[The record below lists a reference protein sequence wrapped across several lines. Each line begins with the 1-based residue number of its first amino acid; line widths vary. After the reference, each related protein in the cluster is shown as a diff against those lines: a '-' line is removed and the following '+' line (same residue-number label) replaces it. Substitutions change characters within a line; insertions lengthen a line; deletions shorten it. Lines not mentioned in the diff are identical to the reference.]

1 MSTSAGSDDKPFR
14 WAIVGIGRH
23 TRRFIGPAIAESE
36 LGVVAAVC
44 SSRPDEAAEVSRDW
58 GEPDVY
64 TSYDDVLACP
74 GVDALFLVSP
84 NNLHAEQVKA
94 AAAAG
99 KHVLCEKPLA
109 NTPADCEEMVEACAR
124 AGVALGVGFH
134 LRHNIVHERARE
146 IVASGQ
152 LGEIKFVSARYAH
165 ATGGTAPAGT
175 APASPPPAWRR
186 DPARAGGGS
195 FIGTGVH
202 AIDLLR
208 YATGA
213 EVVAVTVAADDN
225 GVAYGEQSLLAS
237 AKLSNGAIASIHG
250 GNLPYP
256 ANELVISGT
265 TGTVRCTGSVGNYGG
280 GLLELIT
287 RDGEQAAQ
295 IEHHNVYVRECDDFA
310 ARARAGTEPNAS
322 GVDGLRCAEVT
333 EAIYVSARTGALT
346 SIPVVG

>member
-1 MSTSAGSDDKPFR
+1 MSTSAGSDDRPLR

-23 TRRFIGPAIAESE
+23 TRRFIGPAIAQSR

-44 SSRPDEAAEVSRDW
+44 TSRPDEAAEVSRDW
-58 GEPDVY
+58 GEPAVY
-64 TSYDDVLACP
+64 TSYDDLLACP

-84 NNLHAEQVKA
+84 NNLHSGQVAA

-109 NTPADCEEMVEACAR
+109 NTPADCRQMVEACAK
-124 AGVALGVGFH
+124 AGVKLGVGFH

-146 IVASGQ
+146 IVASGR

-165 ATGGTAPAGT
+165 ATGGSAPAG
-175 APASPPPAWRR
+175 PPPAWRR
-186 DPARAGGGS
+186 DPEQAGGGS

-208 YATGA
+208 YVTGA
-213 EVVAVTVAADDN
+213 EVAAVTVAADDN
-225 GVAYGEQSLLAS
+225 GIRYGEQNLLAS
-237 AKLSNGAIASIHG
+237 AKISNGAIASIHG

-265 TGTVRCTGSVGNYGG
+265 AGTVRCTGSVGNHGG

-287 RDGEQAAQ
+287 ADGERAQ
-295 IEHHNVYVRECDDFA
+295 DVERHNVYVRECDDFV
-310 ARARAGTEPNAS
+310 ARVRAGQEPNAS
-322 GVDGLRCAEVT
+322 GTDGLRCAEVT
-333 EAIYVSARTGALT
+333 AAIYASARTGALT
-346 SIPVVG
+346 SIPAPG

>member
-23 TRRFIGPAIAESE
+23 TRRFVGPAIAESR
-36 LGVVAAVC
+36 LGVLAAVC
-44 SSRPDEAAEVSRDW
+44 SSRPGEAAEASRDW
-58 GEPDVY
+58 GQPAVY
-64 TSYDDVLACP
+64 TSYDDLLACP

-84 NNLHAEQVKA
+84 NNLHSGQVMA

-109 NTPADCEEMVEACAR
+109 NTPADCQEMVEACAK

-152 LGEIKFVSARYAH
+152 LGEINFVSARYAH
-165 ATGGTAPAGT
+165 ATGGKATAG
-175 APASPPPAWRR
+175 PPPAWRR
-186 DPARAGGGS
+186 DPEQAGGGS

-213 EVVAVTVAADDN
+213 EVVAVAVAADDN
-225 GVAYGEQSLLAS
+225 GVAYGEQNLLVS

-250 GNLPYP
+250 GNLSYP

-265 TGTVRCTGSVGNYGG
+265 TGTVRCTGSIGNYGG
-280 GLLELIT
+280 GLLELST
-287 RDGEQAAQ
+287 ADGEQPVQ
-295 IEHHNVYVRECDDFA
+295 VERHNVYVRECDDFA
-310 ARARAGTEPNAS
+310 ARVRAGTEPNAS

-333 EAIYVSARTGALT
+333 GAIYASARTGALT
-346 SIPVVG
+346 GVPAAG

>member
-1 MSTSAGSDDKPFR
+1 MSTSAGSDDRPLR
-14 WAIVGIGRH
+14 WAIAGIGRH
-23 TRRFIGPAIAESE
+23 TRRFIGPAIAASR
-36 LGVVAAVC
+36 LGVLAAVC

-58 GEPDVY
+58 GQPAVY
-64 TSYDDVLACP
+64 TSYDELLESP

-84 NNLHAEQVKA
+84 NNLHKDQVAA

-109 NTPADCEEMVEACAR
+109 NTPADCQEMVAVCAK

-146 IVASGQ
+146 IAASGE

-165 ATGGTAPAGT
+165 ATGGSAPAG
-175 APASPPPAWRR
+175 PPPAWRR
-186 DPARAGGGS
+186 DPGRAGGGS

-208 YATGA
+208 YVTGA
-213 EVVAVTVAADDN
+213 EVAAVTVAADDN
-225 GVAYGEQSLLAS
+225 GIVYGEQNLLAS
-237 AKLSNGAIASIHG
+237 ANLSNGAIASIHG

-256 ANELVISGT
+256 ANELVICGT
-265 TGTVRCTGSVGNYGG
+265 TGTVRCSGSVGNHGG

-287 RDGEQAAQ
+287 AGGEQVQ
-295 IEHHNVYVRECDDFA
+295 EVERHNVYVRECDDFV
-310 ARARAGTEPNAS
+310 ARVRAGTEPNAN

-333 EAIYVSARTGALT
+333 EAIYASARTGVLT
-346 SIPVVG
+346 TIPAAG

>member
-1 MSTSAGSDDKPFR
+1 MSTSASSDDRPLR

-23 TRRFIGPAIAESE
+23 TRRFIGPAIAASR
-36 LGVVAAVC
+36 LGVLAAVC
-44 SSRPDEAAEVSRDW
+44 SSRPDEAADVSRDW
-58 GEPDVY
+58 GQPAVY
-64 TSYDDVLACP
+64 ASYDELLGCP

-84 NNLHAEQVKA
+84 NNLHKDQVTA

-109 NTPADCEEMVEACAR
+109 STPADCQEMVQACAK

-152 LGEIKFVSARYAH
+152 LGEVTFVSARYAH
-165 ATGGTAPAGT
+165 ATGGSAPAG
-175 APASPPPAWRR
+175 PPPAWRR
-186 DPARAGGGS
+186 DPGQAGGGS

-208 YATGA
+208 SVTGA
-213 EVVAVTVAADDN
+213 EVTAVTVAADDN
-225 GVAYGEQSLLAS
+225 GIAYGEQNLLAS

-256 ANELVISGT
+256 ANELVICGT
-265 TGTVRCTGSVGNYGG
+265 AGTVRCTGSVGNYGG

-287 RDGEQAAQ
+287 ADGEEAQ
-295 IEHHNVYVRECDDFA
+295 EVERHNVYARECDDFV
-310 ARARAGTEPNAS
+310 ARVRAGEDPNAS

-333 EAIYVSARTGALT
+333 VAIYASARTGALT
-346 SIPVVG
+346 SIPALG